1 VQGSER
7 TAETFV
13 SAAGSDLFSPLAG
26 LVETVPSYHD
36 YLGGSSY
43 LEALYFPIP
52 RALWPAKPLGSILT
66 LTASFAD
73 IRNGESFPEYGE
85 MYANFGVVGVILGC
99 ILFGAVLEWMWSR
112 FAAGTGRGGLFVY
125 PALIA
130 ISLQLFTRDYA
141 VSQTAG
147 LLGFLLGAILVQRTL
162 QFEALRRTIGTPK
175 GAGVA
180 QHSLTPGAYV
190 SADSGR

>member
-1 VQGSER
+1 
-7 TAETFV
+7 
-13 SAAGSDLFSPLAG
+13 
-26 LVETVPSYHD
+26 
-36 YLGGSSY
+36 
-43 LEALYFPIP
+43 
-52 RALWPAKPLGSILT
+52 LWPAKPLGSILT

-162 QFEALRRTIGTPK
+162 QFEALRRTVGTRK

-180 QHSLTPGAYV
+180 QHSLTPGAYLP
-190 SADSGR
+190 ADSGR